1 MIPIFPGGAI
11 LQVETK
17 TYSFSFLENS
27 RLLLELFPLHFHFLL
42 EVSVYLSQFK

>member
-1 MIPIFPGGAI
+1 MIPVFPGGAI

-17 TYSFSFLENS
+17 MYSSSFLENS
-27 RLLLELFPLHFHFLL
+27 RLLLELFHLHFLFLL